1 MTPEFPSELEDMDR
15 RWMSEALEEAKRS
28 FRAAEVPIGAVLVT
42 EGQIIGRGHNERIS
56 RNDPTAHAEILAL
69 RSAATHMGNYR
80 LTNATLYVTLE
91 PCLMCFGALLEA
103 RVDTVVFGL
112 REPKWGV
119 AGSLY
124 DLQNDPRFPHRIK
137 VREGVLSDPIGALLQ
152 SFFLERREHGRS

>member
-1 MTPEFPSELEDMDR
+1 MTPGSPSEQEDMDR
-15 RWMSEALEEAKRS
+15 RWMIAALEEAKRA
-28 FRAAEVPIGAVLVT
+28 FRTAEVPIGAVLVS
-42 EGQIIGRGHNERIS
+42 EGQIIGRGRNERIS

-69 RSAATHMGNYR
+69 RSAATRIGNYR
-80 LTNATLYVTLE
+80 LTHATLYVTLE

-137 VREGVLSDPIGALLQ
+137 VREGVLREPIGALLQ
-152 SFFLERREHGRS
+152 AFFLERREHGRS